1 MSRINADV
9 IDVLENEKTRVEILS
24 IGEEDAGD
32 LIDSFKKKQN
42 HIYRHQLRVEGADFN
57 FYIEP
62 IYSTYKNNI
71 IGFQYIER
79 LFNFTSPSLIPL
91 CFSSLYA
98 SDNGDYVLTV
108 TPTRNQGIVI
118 RLYKYVNDSWSEL
131 ILNLFTCS
139 DYVTEV

>member
-1 MSRINADV
+1 MSRITADV
-9 IDVLENEKTRVEILS
+9 IDVLKNEQTRVEILT

-42 HIYRHQLRVEGADFN
+42 YIYRHQLHVQGSGID

-62 IYSTYKNNI
+62 IYSTLKNNVV
-71 IGFQYIER
+71 GFSNIQR

-91 CFSSLYA
+91 CFSSLYS
-98 SDNGDYVLTV
+98 SDNSDYVLTV
-108 TPTRNQGIVI
+108 TPTRNQGIVV
-118 RLYKYVNDSWSEL
+118 RLYKYDNSTWGEIIVSQL
-131 ILNLFTCS
+131 TCS